1 MKFTRAGIWVV
12 GLICLTG
19 CTTAV
24 KTVMFHHP
32 KAKSRFVPPEPDRIV
47 TGEAW
52 LATAGEGTNEITV
65 LHVKAE
71 NHYSIGYH
79 HGKLLATNVAAG
91 IEDVLLGASAE
102 MILAQHHA
110 TAEHAR
116 DDALTLRAIQ
126 QLAGVERVHEQL
138 GAVVLDDEMS
148 GCHPPRPRSS

>member
-91 IEDVLLGASAE
+91 IEDVLLGAEKLIPKQAKRFLTKGGRRNIVNSFLDKAWAE
-102 MILAQHHA
+102 MKECAPNEDL
-110 TAEHAR
+110 
-116 DDALTLRAIQ
+116 
-126 QLAGVERVHEQL
+126 
-138 GAVVLDDEMS
+138 DEMR
-148 GCHPPRPRSS
+148 GLADGL